1 MKGILF
7 SDSGDLF
14 RCSFDGAD
22 RYGKPCITVITQ
34 GEVVQSLDD
43 LKIEEGAPHLK
54 FRLLCLDGE
63 PVSSLNVAR
72 LLGSVMVHPVLNTD
86 EDMCRCITQM
96 RRMKVGWEKG
106 PLRLVISIEHFINE
120 NNEPEYSFHVIDMD
134 TEDRLVDD
142 VESDNLDDLFSYIH
156 TFIHILVVEAEMC
169 VDSLGL
175 FANGAVLKEMDPDD
189 FEIFDYINGQKQN

>member
-7 SDSGDLF
+7 SDSGDFF

-22 RYGKPCITVITQ
+22 RDGKPCITVITQ
-34 GEVVQSLDD
+34 GEVVQSLDN
-43 LKIEEGAPHLK
+43 L
-54 FRLLCLDGE
+54 
-63 PVSSLNVAR
+63 
-72 LLGSVMVHPVLNTD
+72 
-86 EDMCRCITQM
+86 
-96 RRMKVGWEKG
+96 
-106 PLRLVISIEHFINE
+106 
-120 NNEPEYSFHVIDMD
+120 SFHVIDMD

-189 FEIFDYINGQKQN
+189 FEIFDYINGQEVN